1 MKKKYYYLWIVL
13 MAFILCLSFFF
24 YKNNILSEEDAIAET
39 HETTNYSKYE
49 DLSTAEIKT
58 PIIQKALS
66 DNWILKTWNNLY
78 YNKDLDKITKLAIEL
93 PKNSVKELDLSELKY
108 LKNLNSLNIYWKYE
122 FIQTQEWSWESVW
135 SVARDWHL
143 DITWLENLSW
153 LSSLQMH
160 DFPLKTLDWE
170 KLPPNLKTFDFSAMW
185 LENLVND
192 CELIKI
198 TNLSVMIDW
207 KLYHNSQCRK

>member
-1 MKKKYYYLWIVL
+1 MKKRLWTSWIIVI
-13 MAFILCLSFFF
+13 ILCIYLFVFHDNKWNESLL
-24 YKNNILSEEDAIAET
+24 NQEEKI
-39 HETTNYSKYE
+39 NYSEYI
-49 DLSTAEIKT
+49 DLSTSEIKT
-58 PIIQKALS
+58 SIIQKALS

-78 YNKDLDKITKLAIEL
+78 YNKDLDRITKLAIEL

-108 LKNLNSLNIYWKYE
+108 LRNLKSLNIYWKYE
-122 FIQTQEWSWESVW
+122 FIQTQEWNRESVW
-135 SVARDWHL
+135 SVARDWYL

-153 LSSLQMH
+153 LTTLQMH

-192 CELIKI
+192 CEMVKI
-198 TNLSVMIDW
+198 PNLSVMIDW
-207 KLYHNSQCRK
+207 KLYHNSECRK

>member
-1 MKKKYYYLWIVL
+1 MKKRLGTSWIIVI
-13 MAFILCLSFFF
+13 ILCIYLFVFHDNKWNESLL
-24 YKNNILSEEDAIAET
+24 NQEEKV
-39 HETTNYSKYE
+39 NYSEYI
-49 DLSTAEIKT
+49 DLSTSEIKT
-58 PIIQKALS
+58 PIIQKTLS

-108 LKNLNSLNIYWKYE
+108 LRNLKSLNIYWKYE
-122 FIQTQEWSWESVW
+122 FIQTQEWNRESVW
-135 SVARDWHL
+135 SVARDWYL
-143 DITWLENLSW
+143 DVTWLENLLW
-153 LSSLQMH
+153 VTTLQMH

-192 CELIKI
+192 CEMVKI
-198 TNLSVMIDW
+198 PNLSVMIDW
-207 KLYHNSQCRK
+207 KLYHSSQCSK

>member
-1 MKKKYYYLWIVL
+1 MKKRLWILWIIIVI
-13 MAFILCLSFFF
+13 ILWLYLFVFHDNKWNESLKF
-24 YKNNILSEEDAIAET
+24 NQEEKI
-39 HETTNYSKYE
+39 NYSEYI
-49 DLSTAEIKT
+49 DLSTSEIKT
-58 PIIQKALS
+58 SIIQKTLS

-78 YNKDLDKITKLAIEL
+78 YNRDLDKITKLAIEL

-108 LKNLNSLNIYWKYE
+108 LRNLKSLNIYWKYE

-135 SVARDWHL
+135 SVARDWYL
-143 DITWLENLSW
+143 DVTWLENLSW
-153 LSSLQMH
+153 LTTLQMH

-170 KLPPNLKTFDFSAMW
+170 KLPPHLKTFDFSAMW

-192 CELIKI
+192 CAMVKI
-198 TNLSVMIDW
+198 HNLSVMIDW

>member
-1 MKKKYYYLWIVL
+1 MKKRLWTSWIIVI
-13 MAFILCLSFFF
+13 ILCIYLFVFHDNKWNESLL
-24 YKNNILSEEDAIAET
+24 NQEEKV
-39 HETTNYSKYE
+39 NYSEYI
-49 DLSTAEIKT
+49 DLSTSEIKT

-78 YNKDLDKITKLAIEL
+78 YNRDLDKITKLAIEL

-108 LKNLNSLNIYWKYE
+108 LRNLKSLNIYWKYE
-122 FIQTQEWSWESVW
+122 FIQTQEWIRESVW
-135 SVARDWHL
+135 SVARDWYL

-153 LSSLQMH
+153 LTTLQMH

-192 CELIKI
+192 CEMVKI
-198 TNLSVMIDW
+198 PNLSVMIDW

>member
-1 MKKKYYYLWIVL
+1 MKKRLWVSWIIIVV
-13 MAFILCLSFFF
+13 ILCLFFVF
-24 YKNNILSEEDAIAET
+24 HDNKWNESLLNQEEKI
-39 HETTNYSKYE
+39 NYSEYI
-49 DLSTAEIKT
+49 DLSTSEIKT
-58 PIIQKALS
+58 SIIQKTLS

-78 YNKDLDKITKLAIEL
+78 YNKDLDRITKLAIEL

-108 LKNLNSLNIYWKYE
+108 LRNLKSLNIYWKYE
-122 FIQTQEWSWESVW
+122 FIQTQEWSRESVW
-135 SVARDWHL
+135 SVARDWYL

-153 LSSLQMH
+153 LTTLQMH

-192 CELIKI
+192 CEMIKI
-198 TNLSVMIDW
+198 PNLSVMIDW
-207 KLYHNSQCRK
+207 KLYHGSQCRK

>member
-1 MKKKYYYLWIVL
+1 MKKRLWTSWIIVI
-13 MAFILCLSFFF
+13 ILCIYLFVFHDNKWNESLL
-24 YKNNILSEEDAIAET
+24 NQEEKV
-39 HETTNYSKYE
+39 NYSEYI
-49 DLSTAEIKT
+49 DLSTSEIKT

-78 YNKDLDKITKLAIEL
+78 YNRDLDKITKLAIEL

-108 LKNLNSLNIYWKYE
+108 LRNLKSLNIYWKYE
-122 FIQTQEWSWESVW
+122 FIQTQEWSRESVW
-135 SVARDWHL
+135 SVARDWYL

-153 LSSLQMH
+153 LTTLQMH

-192 CELIKI
+192 CEMVKI
-198 TNLSVMIDW
+198 PNLSVMIDW
-207 KLYHNSQCRK
+207 KLYHSSQCSK

>member
-1 MKKKYYYLWIVL
+1 MNKKYYYLWIILVAL
-13 MAFILCLSFFF
+13 ILCSVFFI
-24 YKNNILSEEDAIAET
+24 YKHNKVSENIIANPS
-39 HETTNYSKYE
+39 ETTNYSKYE
-49 DLSTAEIKT
+49 DLSTSEIKT

-78 YNKDLDKITKLAIEL
+78 YNKDLDKISKLAVEL

-108 LKNLNSLNIYWKYE
+108 LKNLKDLNIYWKYE
-122 FIQTQEWSWESVW
+122 FIQTQDWSRESVW
-135 SVARDWHL
+135 SVARDWYL

-153 LSSLQMH
+153 LMTLQMH

-170 KLPPNLKTFDFSAMW
+170 KLPPHLKTFDFSAAW

-198 TNLSVMIDW
+198 PNLSVMIDW
-207 KLYHNSQCRK
+207 KLYHNNQCKK

>member
-1 MKKKYYYLWIVL
+1 MKKRLWVSWIIIVV
-13 MAFILCLSFFF
+13 ILCLFFVF
-24 YKNNILSEEDAIAET
+24 HDNKWNESLLNQEEKI
-39 HETTNYSKYE
+39 NYSEYI
-49 DLSTAEIKT
+49 DLSTSEIKT
-58 PIIQKALS
+58 SIIQKTLS

-78 YNKDLDKITKLAIEL
+78 YNRDLDKITKLAIEL

-108 LKNLNSLNIYWKYE
+108 LRNLKSLNIYWKYE
-122 FIQTQEWSWESVW
+122 FIQTQEWSRESVW
-135 SVARDWHL
+135 SVARDWYL

-153 LSSLQMH
+153 LTTLQMH

-192 CELIKI
+192 CEMIKI
-198 TNLSVMIDW
+198 PNLSVMIDW
-207 KLYHNSQCRK
+207 KLYHGSQCRK

>member
-1 MKKKYYYLWIVL
+1 MKKRLWISWIIIII
-13 MAFILCLSFFF
+13 ILCIYLFVFHDNKRNESLL
-24 YKNNILSEEDAIAET
+24 NQEEKI
-39 HETTNYSKYE
+39 NYSEYI
-49 DLSTAEIKT
+49 DLSTSEIKT
-58 PIIQKALS
+58 SIIQKTLS

-78 YNKDLDKITKLAIEL
+78 YNRDLDKITKLAIEL

-108 LKNLNSLNIYWKYE
+108 LRNLKSLNIYWKYE
-122 FIQTQEWSWESVW
+122 FIQTQEWSRESVW
-135 SVARDWHL
+135 SVARDWYL

-153 LSSLQMH
+153 LTTLQMH

-192 CELIKI
+192 CEMVKI
-198 TNLSVMIDW
+198 PNLSVMIDW
-207 KLYHNSQCRK
+207 KLYHGSQCRK

>member
-1 MKKKYYYLWIVL
+1 MKKRLWTSWIIVI
-13 MAFILCLSFFF
+13 ILCIYLFIFHDNKWNESLL
-24 YKNNILSEEDAIAET
+24 NQEEKI
-39 HETTNYSKYE
+39 NYSEYI
-49 DLSTAEIKT
+49 DLSTSEIKT
-58 PIIQKALS
+58 SIIQKTLS

-78 YNKDLDKITKLAIEL
+78 YNRDLDKITKLAIEL

-108 LKNLNSLNIYWKYE
+108 LRNLKSLNIYWKYE
-122 FIQTQEWSWESVW
+122 FIQTQEWSRESVW
-135 SVARDWHL
+135 SVARDWYL

-153 LSSLQMH
+153 VTTLQMH

-192 CELIKI
+192 CEMIKI
-198 TNLSVMIDW
+198 PNLSVMIDW
-207 KLYHNSQCRK
+207 KLYHSSQCSK

>member
-1 MKKKYYYLWIVL
+1 MKKRLWTSWIIVI
-13 MAFILCLSFFF
+13 ILCIYLFVFHDNKWNESLL
-24 YKNNILSEEDAIAET
+24 NQEEKV
-39 HETTNYSKYE
+39 NYSEYI
-49 DLSTAEIKT
+49 DLSTSEIKT

-78 YNKDLDKITKLAIEL
+78 YNRDLDKITKLAIEL

-108 LKNLNSLNIYWKYE
+108 LRNLKSLNIYWKYE
-122 FIQTQEWSWESVW
+122 FIQTQEWIRESVW
-135 SVARDWHL
+135 IVARDWYL

-153 LSSLQMH
+153 LTTLQMH

-192 CELIKI
+192 CEMVKI
-198 TNLSVMIDW
+198 PNLSVMIDW

>member
-1 MKKKYYYLWIVL
+1 MKKRLWILWIIIVI
-13 MAFILCLSFFF
+13 ILCIYLFVFHDNKWNESLKF
-24 YKNNILSEEDAIAET
+24 NQEEKI
-39 HETTNYSKYE
+39 NYSEYI
-49 DLSTAEIKT
+49 DLSTSEIKT
-58 PIIQKALS
+58 SIIQKTLS

-78 YNKDLDKITKLAIEL
+78 YNRDLDKITKLAIEL

-108 LKNLNSLNIYWKYE
+108 LRNLNSLNIYWKYE
-122 FIQTQEWSWESVW
+122 FIETQEWSWESVW

-153 LSSLQMH
+153 LTTLQMH

-192 CELIKI
+192 CSMVKI
-198 TNLSVMIDW
+198 PNLSVMIDW

>member
-1 MKKKYYYLWIVL
+1 MKKRLWTSWIIVI
-13 MAFILCLSFFF
+13 ILCIYLFVFHDNKWNESLL
-24 YKNNILSEEDAIAET
+24 NQEEKV
-39 HETTNYSKYE
+39 NYSEYI
-49 DLSTAEIKT
+49 DLSTSEIKT

-66 DNWILKTWNNLY
+66 DKWILKTWNNLY

-108 LKNLNSLNIYWKYE
+108 LRNLKSLNIYWKYE
-122 FIQTQEWSWESVW
+122 FIQTQEWSRKSVW
-135 SVARDWHL
+135 SVARDWYL

-153 LSSLQMH
+153 LTTLQMH

-192 CELIKI
+192 CEMIKI
-198 TNLSVMIDW
+198 PNLSVMIDW
-207 KLYHNSQCRK
+207 KLYHNSECKK